1 MFPAG
6 LQQHFVLSV
15 QKYLL
20 CSLNKI
26 KLLQNP
32 LLVLLF
38 ITMTHYI
45 ICRERI
51 PFIIKNG
58 AHAGLPLTNV

>member
-6 LQQHFVLSV
+6 LQQHFVPSV
-15 QKYLL
+15 QKSLL

-45 ICRERI
+45 RRERI

-58 AHAGLPLTNV
+58 VHAGFPSTNV